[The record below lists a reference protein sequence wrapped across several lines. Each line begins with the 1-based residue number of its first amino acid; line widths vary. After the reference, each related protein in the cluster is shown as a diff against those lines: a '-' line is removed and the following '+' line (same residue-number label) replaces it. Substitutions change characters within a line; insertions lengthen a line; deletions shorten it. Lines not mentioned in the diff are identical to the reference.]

1 MKYMKHLPWAV
12 VAVMGLYVA
21 VMALPPGA
29 KTKEMDLYNFG
40 KIPAQHNGRV
50 QPLDSVAR
58 NTLVLATGGRQEY
71 DVRVEGRLKT
81 FPAVQWLLE
90 VMAKPDAATALAVY
104 RIDDPDLRSWL
115 GLPNKP
121 GSYRY
126 AIDEISPAKRQE
138 LVVRGLQLRT
148 KKAEART
155 EFDASLQ
162 VYWSHVESQVA
173 LGRLQGPGLI
183 PVKESPDEKWLT
195 LAEVNG
201 RVAKE
206 VIDEARRTADA
217 MFKNEMAEQAARY
230 AAARRARTPEEYQDW
245 EDEQQQRLL
254 QEAAAP
260 LVTAARLAAY
270 PQAAAFI
277 DILHAYQVNDVE
289 GFNEAVAK
297 YQTAYVADAKKMD
310 PSDAGKAA
318 SEAWMNHFEPFY
330 VCMALYVI
338 VWVLVKAS
346 WLAPQDV
353 PLRRTAF
360 YLACLTLGVHTLAL
374 ILRMFIGSRPPVTNL
389 YSSAIFIGWGGLV
402 LCLIMEAIYKNGL
415 GTWVG
420 ALLGFGTLRIAHLLS
435 QGGDTLEMLQAVLD
449 TNFWLSTHVTIVTL
463 GYTATF
469 VAGALGVAFI
479 FAGMFSNALR
489 PDKGREL
496 YQMTYGTLCFATL
509 LSFVGTVLGGI
520 WADQSWGRFWGWDPK
535 ENGAVLIVIW
545 NVLALHARWAGLVTA
560 RGFAVLAVFGIAV
573 TAWSWF
579 GTNQLGI
586 GLHAY
591 GFNKELATT
600 CAVIWVLSV
609 CVMALGMVPLKWW
622 ASFGDE
628 PQKATR

>member
-21 VMALPPGA
+21 AKAMPPGG

-40 KIPAQHNGRV
+40 KIPAQHNGRT

-58 NTLVLATGGRQEY
+58 NTLVLATAGRQEY

-81 FPAVQWLLE
+81 FPAVQWLVE
-90 VMAKPDAATALAVY
+90 VMAKPDAAAALPVY
-104 RIDDPDLRSWL
+104 RIDDPDLRAWL

-126 AIDEISPAKRQE
+126 AIDEIGPAKWQE
-138 LVVRGLQLRT
+138 FVMRGMQLRS

-162 VYWSHVESQVA
+162 TLGAHMEMQDA
-173 LGRLQGPGLI
+173 LGRLQRPGLI
-183 PVKESPDEKWLT
+183 PDKDSPDEKWLT
-195 LAEVNG
+195 LGEVNG

-206 VIDEARRTADA
+206 VIDEARQTAVA
-217 MFKNEMAEQAARY
+217 MFEKEKSEQAAMY
-230 AAARRARTPEEYQDW
+230 AAARRARSPEEYQEW
-245 EDEQQQRLL
+245 EEKQQLRLF
-254 QEAAAP
+254 QQAAAP
-260 LVTAARLAAY
+260 LVTAARQAAY

-277 DILHAYQVNDVE
+277 DILHAYQVNDVD
-289 GFNEAVAK
+289 GFNAAVTK
-297 YQTAYVADAKKMD
+297 YHKEYVDKTVD
-310 PSDAGKAA
+310 PAEAGKAA
-318 SEAWMNHFEPFY
+318 AEAWMNHFEPFY
-330 VCMALYVI
+330 LCTALYIMAL
-338 VWVLVKAS
+338 VLAALS
-346 WLAPQDV
+346 WLVPPDV

-360 YLACLTLGVHTLAL
+360 YLALMTLGVHTLAL

-415 GTWVG
+415 GTFVG
-420 ALLGFGTLRIAHLLS
+420 GLLGFGTMRIAHLLS
-435 QGGDTLEMLQAVLD
+435 QSGDTLEMLQAVLD

-469 VAGALGVAFI
+469 VAGALGVAFV

-628 PQKATR
+628 PPRAAR